1 MNTGFLKRLNP
12 LLANGEVPG
21 LFQGDDYNTLL
32 TQIREGAQRQ
42 DTNEELYRWFTQ
54 HKFVNDKCYL
64 LNLFSR
70 RQKFMPCNFVFK
82 SIFVKVKSILLIY
95 KKIEIVKFGWVDLL
109 HNFLLPKSYFPENNR
124 IELKIHT

>member
-64 LNLFSR
+64 LSLFSR
-70 RQKFMPCNFVFK
+70 RQKFKPCNLVFK

>member
-1 MNTGFLKRLNP
+1 MLNTGFLKRLNP

-54 HKFVNDKCYL
+54 QVIC
-64 LNLFSR
+64 
-70 RQKFMPCNFVFK
+70 
-82 SIFVKVKSILLIY
+82 
-95 KKIEIVKFGWVDLL
+95 
-109 HNFLLPKSYFPENNR
+109 
-124 IELKIHT
+124 